1 MGSIGGLIYS
11 AIFAAVILMGLIIF
25 FSGLQAN
32 YSTTIAN
39 SSTINSTFANSLQP
53 FTNNQSGF
61 YNTSKGMAN
70 TSNSG
75 DLAGQIGNA
84 FLYVIPGGQWAWNTI
99 TTMFTYST
107 AVITLITELID
118 VFNISGFPISAS
130 QIVGVLVSIFIGL
143 ELLSWYGKYKM
154 QGTG

>member
-1 MGSIGGLIYS
+1 MASLGGLVYS
-11 AIFAAVILMGLIIF
+11 AIFAAVMLMGFIIF

-61 YNTSKGMAN
+61 YNTSKNMAN
-70 TSNSG
+70 TTSGG

-84 FLYVIPGGQWAWNTI
+84 FLYVIPGRQWAWSTMTTI
-99 TTMFTYST
+99 FNYST
-107 AVITLITELID
+107 AVITLITETID
-118 VFNISGFPISAS
+118 VFSIPGFPINTS
-130 QIVGVLVSIFIGL
+130 QIVGVLVSIFIGF